1 MHIKSVTIK
10 NSHFFNDTSI
20 DLSKGLNC
28 LMGGRGS
35 GKTSLISLIAW
46 AVNKDADVPKE
57 TLNLVKS
64 NLGAG
69 SVEILVIFN
78 GNIEIRVTKNWDND
92 PIFTNIAGDK
102 VEQSTAE
109 QIRKIIYFQ
118 AGQIERIGL
127 DPKDRLNLFDKFLG
141 TDFRDIQNEI
151 LVQVNRLKEN
161 QISIQNLSISKQKL
175 TEDLVPFSNTEKELN
190 EIKASI
196 ENTGEDQKL
205 KDRFEEESKKQ
216 ASRQKEKSFV
226 AGVTSTNTKITDS
239 INSLKERIEKYE
251 SDLILKDLDPATT
264 DYLNKYKEHL
274 KMIATTM
281 GETVNSFNKIQNEL
295 VSVQSRIDLN
305 HQEAQGK
312 FVELQNELS
321 KNSAIFLKLN
331 QLNQQNNKR
340 TLILNDLTKITT
352 ELDEKKNE
360 RNLLL
365 TQLDDLTEKRYSMRA
380 QKADKINEQLDGQIK
395 IVFKKD
401 GLKDNFEE
409 IIKSS
414 MTDQSMKYTNT
425 DAKLI
430 ELLTPRTFLS
440 AHDPETL
447 NTLVAAYD
455 LNKARFSKILD
466 SVRED
471 NLFRL
476 ETCICE
482 DFPEF
487 LLKVDSID
495 GESSYRR
502 TEELSTGQRCT
513 TILPIVFLVAEQ
525 PLLIDQPE
533 DNLDNKFITGHIH
546 EIIRS
551 IKSKRQLIFV
561 THNPNIP
568 VLSDSEFNAFL
579 KYEDKTTSVVAK
591 GTTENVKEK
600 IVELLEGG
608 AEAFNKRKSFYGY

>member
-46 AVNKDADVPKE
+46 AVNKDADLPKE

-216 ASRQKEKSFV
+216 TARQKEKSFV
-226 AGVTSTNTKITDS
+226 AGVTSTNTKITES

-251 SDLILKDLDPATT
+251 SDLILKDLDDATT
-264 DYLNKYKEHL
+264 EYLTKYKEHL
-274 KMIATTM
+274 KMIVTNM

-295 VSVQSRIDLN
+295 ASIQNRIDLN

-340 TLILNDLTKITT
+340 TLILNDLTKVTA

-365 TQLDDLTEKRYSMRA
+365 TQLDELTEKRYSMRA

-440 AHDPETL
+440 AHDPEIL

-466 SVRED
+466 SIRED

>member
-69 SVEILVIFN
+69 SVEVLVIFN

-175 TEDLVPFSNTEKELN
+175 TEDLVPYSNTEKELI

-226 AGVTSTNTKITDS
+226 AGVTSTNTKITES

-274 KMIATTM
+274 KMIAITM

-295 VSVQSRIDLN
+295 MSVQSRIDLN

-340 TLILNDLTKITT
+340 TLILNDLTKVTT

-401 GLKDNFEE
+401 GLKDSFEE

-414 MTDQSMKYTNT
+414 MVGQSMKYTNT

-440 AHDPETL
+440 AHDPEIL
-447 NTLVAAYD
+447 NTLVTAYD
-455 LNKARFSKILD
+455 LNKDRFSKLLD
-466 SVRED
+466 SVRGD